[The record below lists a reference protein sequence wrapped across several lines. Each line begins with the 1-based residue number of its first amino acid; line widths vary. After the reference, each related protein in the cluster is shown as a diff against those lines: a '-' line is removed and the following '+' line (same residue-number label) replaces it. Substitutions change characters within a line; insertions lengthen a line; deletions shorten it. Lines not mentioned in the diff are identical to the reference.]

1 MVANG
6 HHSHL
11 IKVIKTIMQQ
21 RAVQNYENK
30 TQISISDLNFI
41 FFTGLEL
48 CVCVQYHWRETWF
61 RTDLEQTIIDQILIK
76 RTEMSLI

>member
-1 MVANG
+1 
-6 HHSHL
+6 
-11 IKVIKTIMQQ
+11 MQQ

-48 CVCVQYHWRETWF
+48 CVCVQYHWRET
-61 RTDLEQTIIDQILIK
+61 
-76 RTEMSLI
+76 